1 MTGGAD
7 VLYLACV
14 SRSFKAS
21 AGAVTAVADATLRLS
36 RGEVVAVVGPSGS
49 GKTTL
54 LQIAGTIDRPTSGH
68 VYIEGRDTADF
79 NGRALATL
87 RRRRLGFVFQTFNL
101 MPGLPALDNV
111 ALPLRLDGRSKAH
124 AGDRARQLLV
134 EVGLGHR
141 LDHLPAQL
149 SAGEQQRV
157 ALARALANAPA
168 VVLADEPTGS
178 LDRATGTRVIE
189 RLVRA
194 ARDHDAGVLL
204 VTHDVAVSAVAD
216 RVVHMS
222 DGHLESVVDA

>member
-1 MTGGAD
+1 M
-7 VLYLACV
+7 
-14 SRSFKAS
+14 
-21 AGAVTAVADATLRLS
+21 
-36 RGEVVAVVGPSGS
+36 
-49 GKTTL
+49 
-54 LQIAGTIDRPTSGH
+54 
-68 VYIEGRDTADF
+68 YIEGRDTADF